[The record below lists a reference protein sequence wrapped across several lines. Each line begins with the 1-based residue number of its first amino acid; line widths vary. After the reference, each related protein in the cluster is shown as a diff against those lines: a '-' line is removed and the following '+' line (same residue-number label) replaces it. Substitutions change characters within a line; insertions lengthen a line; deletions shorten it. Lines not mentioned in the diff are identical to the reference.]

1 MDAPFLNDSERALIR
16 RLADG
21 DISVYERCKMIYLN
35 KIAHLGE
42 EFRYIAECFSDHP
55 DKNTMSALRRK
66 ILAQS
71 EENTIDE
78 NDVKWNSRWN
88 SSNTMENADLR

>member
-1 MDAPFLNDSERALIR
+1 MEAPFLNDAERALVR

-21 DISVYERCKMIYLN
+21 DISVYERCKTIYQN

-55 DKNTMSALRRK
+55 DKNTLSALRRK
-66 ILAQS
+66 ILDYS
-71 EENTIDE
+71 EPSEDGIYENG
-78 NDVKWNSRWN
+78 
-88 SSNTMENADLR
+88 MEFKEDMTR

>member
-1 MDAPFLNDSERALIR
+1 MEAPFLNDSERALIR

-21 DISVYERCKMIYLN
+21 DISVYERCRTIYQN

-42 EFRYIAECFSDHP
+42 EFRYIAECFSDYP

-66 ILAQS
+66 ILNHS
-71 EENTIDE
+71 EQHESGHVTE
-78 NDVKWNSRWN
+78 WNSQGAI
-88 SSNTMENADLR
+88 ENLDLR

>member
-1 MDAPFLNDSERALIR
+1 MEAPFLNDAERALVR

-21 DISVYERCKMIYLN
+21 DISVYERCKAIYQN

-55 DKNTMSALRRK
+55 DKNTLSALRRK
-66 ILAQS
+66 ILDYAEPAEDDIFES
-71 EENTIDE
+71 D
-78 NDVKWNSRWN
+78 
-88 SSNTMENADLR
+88 MEFKEDMAR